1 MPRDAR
7 ARTPARAAAAA
18 APRAPLVPAVA
29 KAVAIVRLL
38 NGRSTA
44 GASLAEVSQA
54 LSITRSHC
62 YNILRALAGPFPEV
76 SFCPTGGVTL
86 ANAAEYLA
94 LPNVRCVGGSWVVPA
109 QALAAQDWDQITA
122 LAAQAVAL
130 RA

>member
-1 MPRDAR
+1 
-7 ARTPARAAAAA
+7 
-18 APRAPLVPAVA
+18 
-29 KAVAIVRLL
+29 
-38 NGRSTA
+38 
-44 GASLAEVSQA
+44 
-54 LSITRSHC
+54 
-62 YNILRALAGPFPEV
+62 
-76 SFCPTGGVTL
+76 VTL